1 MATYARKL
9 KDASGNYVCPVTRA
23 EQVYFSDNSTLDKIV
38 SKIYPVGAIYMSEK
52 NTSPAS
58 LFGGSWSQIQ
68 ERFLYAA
75 AASGT
80 YAVGNVGGERTHT
93 LIPSELPPVRMK
105 VGVHAGGYVGENGT
119 VNSFIRNGSTY
130 GTESSR
136 KTGDTSDRTPEL
148 YVNSSLLN
156 SFECLNHPHNNMPP
170 YVCMYM
176 WKRVS

>member
-9 KDASGNYVCPVTRA
+9 KDRSGNYICPVTRA
-23 EQVYFSDNSTLDKIV
+23 EQVYFSDNSTLDKII

-52 NTSPAS
+52 NASPAS
-58 LFGGSWSQIQ
+58 LFGGSWSQIK

-80 YAVGNVGGERTHT
+80 YAVGNTGGETTHT
-93 LIPSELPPVRMK
+93 LDPSELPPVRMK

-130 GTESSR
+130 GMESSR
-136 KTGDTSDRTPEL
+136 KSGDTSDRTPEL
-148 YVNSSLLN
+148 YVPSSLLN